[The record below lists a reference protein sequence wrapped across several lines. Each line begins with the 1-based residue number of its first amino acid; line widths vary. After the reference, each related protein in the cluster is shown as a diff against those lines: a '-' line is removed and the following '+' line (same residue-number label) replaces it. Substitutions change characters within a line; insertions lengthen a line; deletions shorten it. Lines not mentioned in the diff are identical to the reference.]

1 MSAAETLR
9 GHAWAA
15 VRMAEQ
21 ASVEDRRCLIALAQT
36 WFKQAEQADKQQQAP
51 RQQFWRYERAG
62 PAFSHRV

>member
-1 MSAAETLR
+1 
-9 GHAWAA
+9 